1 VAARGLAAWV
11 EIRNLRRFV
20 VAMAVLAGIVPAAM
34 SARADDPADSNTAI
48 KLGDFALSST
58 LTAGG
63 VASRG
68 MAELGT
74 EPEELTLS
82 TSLTHELTG
91 ANFTVGGGVI
101 GNEIDSFT
109 DDPSLQSGDQG
120 GYQAFA
126 QIGIAG
132 FSFGG
137 GYTAQYDET
146 VDASDPSR
154 HTYSVGASYALNNWT
169 FGLDWARGDYD
180 EVFLDVGDT
189 NADDTFAFTT
199 SYALRPGIRIN
210 GLLEYSDSQAT
221 GSESEAGALAIGIGT
236 LIKF

>member
-1 VAARGLAAWV
+1 VGGSVGLAARV

-34 SARADDPADSNTAI
+34 AARADDPTI
-48 KLGDFALSST
+48 KIGDLTLSST

-63 VASRG
+63 VASRS

-74 EPEELTLS
+74 EPEQLLLS

-101 GNEIDSFT
+101 GNDVDIDSFS

-126 QIGIAG
+126 QFGIAG
-132 FSFGG
+132 FTIGG
-137 GYTAQYDET
+137 GYAVQYDET
-146 VDASDPSR
+146 VDAGDPSR
-154 HTYSVGASYALNNWT
+154 HTYSVGASYALDNWT

-189 NADDTFAFTT
+189 NSDDTFAFTT
-199 SYALRPGIRIN
+199 SYALRPGIRIK
-210 GLLEYSDSQAT
+210 GLLEYSDTQAS
-221 GSESEAGALAIGIGT
+221 GDDSEAGALAIGIGT

>member
-1 VAARGLAAWV
+1 V

-20 VAMAVLAGIVPAAM
+20 VALAVLAGIMPAATA
-34 SARADDPADSNTAI
+34 ARADDAANAAI
-48 KLGDFALSST
+48 KLGDFALTST
-58 LTAGG
+58 LMAGG
-63 VASRG
+63 VATRG
-68 MAELGT
+68 LAELGT
-74 EPEELTLS
+74 EPEQLILS

-101 GNEIDSFT
+101 GNDLEIDGFA
-109 DDPSLQSGDQG
+109 DDPSIQSGDQG

-132 FSFGG
+132 FSIGG
-137 GYTAQYDET
+137 GYAMQYDET

-189 NADDTFAFTT
+189 NSDDTFAFTT

-210 GLLEYSDSQAT
+210 GLLEYSDTQAS
-221 GSESEAGALAIGIGT
+221 GNDSEAGALAIGIGT